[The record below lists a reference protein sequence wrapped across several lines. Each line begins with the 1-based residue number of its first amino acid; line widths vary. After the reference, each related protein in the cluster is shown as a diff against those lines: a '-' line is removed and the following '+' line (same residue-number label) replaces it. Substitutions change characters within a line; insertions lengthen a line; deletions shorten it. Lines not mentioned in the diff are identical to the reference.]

1 MKAWPKRTCTMFH
14 HRLLGEL
21 WPTWACVAA
30 RRMYGKLFPW
40 KFGCHKE
47 FPFLI
52 SSLPKRLQWL
62 KFHVCPFV
70 LLSHFF
76 LVTGKDIASDVR
88 VTVRLEVW
96 KISVEKNVALD
107 LAFGSQD
114 PPEADIETQS
124 LRGRGRGR
132 GLGRGRGRK
141 EETQRGE
148 GFGED
153 GSFHAKLSETFSFKM
168 HFLFLDLENYPLCH
182 INTPRWWKMLF
193 CLHMDMHQNINS

>member
-1 MKAWPKRTCTMFH
+1 MESCSPEN
-14 HRLLGEL
+14 L
-21 WPTWACVAA
+21 
-30 RRMYGKLFPW
+30 
-40 KFGCHKE
+40 GCHKE

-52 SSLPKRLQWL
+52 YKRPPKKASMIEVSCLS
-62 KFHVCPFV
+62 FCPFDP
-70 LLSHFF
+70 LF

-182 INTPRWWKMLF
+182 INTPR
-193 CLHMDMHQNINS
+193 